1 MAERHAFGSHGR
13 MPSPRPGDE
22 APDFEL
28 PSTDGPQKLSSY
40 RGQTVVLAFYP
51 GDFTPVCTKQ
61 LCSYRDHF
69 SDLAGTGAKVLAISP
84 DSLES
89 HERFKK
95 EKNLPFPLLSD
106 EAGTASRAY
115 GLSGFLV
122 KTKRCLIVV
131 DPAGKITFR
140 KDEPLSLTYRSA
152 DEIKAAV
159 LRARP

>member
-1 MAERHAFGSHGR
+1 VSA
-13 MPSPRPGDE
+13 PRVGDQ

-40 RGQTVVLAFYP
+40 RGQAVVLVFYP

-61 LCSYRDHF
+61 LCSYRDSF
-69 SDLAGTGAKVLAISP
+69 GDLKDTGAKVLAISG
-84 DSLES
+84 DSMES

-106 EAGTASRAY
+106 EKGDVAKAY

-122 KTKRCLIVV
+122 KTKRCLIVIGP
-131 DPAGKITFR
+131 DGKITFR
-140 KDEPLSLTYRSA
+140 KDEPLSLTFRKA
-152 DEIKAAV
+152 DEIKEAV
-159 LRARP
+159 ARAKG